1 MSIKGITVGT
11 TAPSPDYNETNEK
24 HSTYIHNKPDEA
36 IAKAQR
42 TADAALP
49 RSGGVM
55 TGPLSV
61 LEPTE
66 AGHAASRGY
75 VDGKH
80 RNITVQLSAKEWSTS
95 APHTQ
100 RVAVAGILPSD
111 HPHYGVVYSEN
122 WEEEKRAFAMV
133 DDLDTA
139 DGSVTFTCFRAA
151 PETDL
156 TVQLEVNR

>member
-1 MSIKGITVGT
+1 MSVRGNTIGT
-11 TAPSPDYNETNEK
+11 TAPRPDYAEQDEK
-24 HSTYIHNKPDEA
+24 QSSFIRNKPTQA
-36 IAKAQR
+36 IALALQ
-42 TADAALP
+42 TAEAALA
-49 RSGGVM
+49 RTGGAM
-55 TGPLSV
+55 SGPLSV

-80 RNITVQLSAKEWSTS
+80 RNITVQLPAKEWSAS
-95 APHTQ
+95 VPHTQ
-100 RVAVAGILPSD
+100 RVAVAGILSSD